1 MRLAKMRKIR
11 PASMVTQK
19 DIAQRLGVSASLV
32 SRALGGTAA
41 GIGAAATTIDRIR
54 AEAAKLNYQP
64 SAAALSLRGTST
76 RTIGVVIKNF
86 DDPFFGHII
95 AELQALAT
103 AKNFSLLLT
112 GCPPGAAARVDIQSL
127 AKYRLD
133 GLIIAGS
140 DFVPEGLEAFLHRGT
155 KVVRIGFG
163 PTTPGITNVT
173 VDLEYGL
180 RQLVGY
186 LTKLGHRDIGY
197 IGDETAPNLRREK
210 VLLTTLK
217 QADLFARPNSFVRA
231 KASGVNAGYEGMQT
245 LLQRCG
251 DLLPTAVVAAEDVL
265 AQTAL
270 RALFERRVR
279 VPQDLTLVGV
289 DDVPSAR
296 MTIPA
301 LTTLRQPMPAM
312 VQAAFE
318 QLMTT
323 SEKPRGAISV
333 KPELVVRESS
343 APPHSGPRTER

>member
-1 MRLAKMRKIR
+1 MRLAVCDSSSLRD
-11 PASMVTQK
+11 MVTQK

-41 GIGAAATTIDRIR
+41 GIGAAATTIERIR
-54 AEAAKLNYQP
+54 AEAAKLNYHP

-103 AKNFSLLLT
+103 AKHYSLLLT
-112 GCPPGAAARVDIQSL
+112 GCPPGAEARVDIHSL

-133 GLIIAGS
+133 GLIVAGS
-140 DFVPEGLEAFLHRGT
+140 DFVPEGLETFMRRDT

-163 PTTPGITNVT
+163 PVTPGITNVT
-173 VDLEYGL
+173 VDLEYGM

-210 VLLTTLK
+210 VLLAALK
-217 QADLFARPNSFVRA
+217 QADLFARPNCFVRA
-231 KASGVNAGYEGMQT
+231 KTTGADAGYEGMQT
-245 LLQRCG
+245 LLQRNG

-318 QLMTT
+318 QLTTT
-323 SEKPRGAISV
+323 SDKPRNAISV

-343 APPHSGPRTER
+343 APPHSSTRTDI

>member
-1 MRLAKMRKIR
+1 MRLGET
-11 PASMVTQK
+11 SMITQK

-32 SRALGGTAA
+32 SRALGGTAS
-41 GIGAAATTIDRIR
+41 GIGASAVTIERIR
-54 AEAAKLNYQP
+54 AEAARLNYHP

-95 AELQALAT
+95 AELQALAS
-103 AKNFSLLLT
+103 AKNFSLILT
-112 GCPPGAAARVDIQSL
+112 GCPPGPEARVDIHSL
-127 AKYRLD
+127 TKYRLD

-140 DFVPEGLEAFLHRGT
+140 DFAPEGLESFVSRGI

-163 PTTPGITNVT
+163 STVPGITNVT

-180 RQLVGY
+180 RQLVDY
-186 LTKLGHRDIGY
+186 LAKLGHRDIGY
-197 IGDETAPNLRREK
+197 IGDATAPNLRREQI
-210 VLLTTLK
+210 LMAAL
-217 QADLFARPNSFVRA
+217 QSADLFARPNCFIRA
-231 KASGVNAGYEGMQT
+231 QSSGVDAGYEAMQT
-245 LLQRCG
+245 LLKRAK
-251 DLLPTAVVAAEDVL
+251 DLLPTAVIAAEDVL

-301 LTTLRQPMPAM
+301 LTTLRLPMPAM

-318 QLMTT
+318 LLMTAAD
-323 SEKPRGAISV
+323 SPPHPISV

-343 APPHSGPRTER
+343 APPHPTVGKTDE

>member
-1 MRLAKMRKIR
+1 
-11 PASMVTQK
+11 MVTQK

-32 SRALGGTAA
+32 SRALGGTAP
-41 GIGAAATTIDRIR
+41 GIGAAATTIERIR
-54 AEAAKLNYQP
+54 VEAARLNYQP

-95 AELQALAT
+95 AELQALAS
-103 AKNFSLLLT
+103 AKHFSLLLT
-112 GCPPGAAARVDIQSL
+112 GCPPGAEARVDIHSMG
-127 AKYRLD
+127 KYRLD

-140 DFVPEGLEAFLHRGT
+140 DFVPEGLDAFVRRGT

-163 PTTPGITNVT
+163 PTTPGILNVT
-173 VDLEYGL
+173 VDLEYGF
-180 RQLVGY
+180 RQLIGY

-210 VLLTTLK
+210 VLLAALK
-217 QADLFARPNSFVRA
+217 QADLLARPNCFIRA
-231 KASGVNAGYEGMQT
+231 KTTGAEAGYEAMQM
-245 LLQRCG
+245 LLHRG
-251 DLLPTAVVAAEDVL
+251 ADLMPTAVVAAEDVL

-301 LTTLRQPMPAM
+301 LTTLRLPMPAM
-312 VQAAFE
+312 VQAEFE
-318 QLMTT
+318 HLMTAGD
-323 SEKPRGAISV
+323 KPRTAIAV
-333 KPELVVRESS
+333 KPELVIRESS
-343 APPHSGPRTER
+343 APPHS

>member
-1 MRLAKMRKIR
+1 MI
-11 PASMVTQK
+11 TQK

-32 SRALGGTAA
+32 SRALGGTAP
-41 GIGAAATTIDRIR
+41 GIGASAVTIERIR

-95 AELQALAT
+95 SELQALAS
-103 AKNFSLLLT
+103 AKHFSLLLT
-112 GCPPGAAARVDIQSL
+112 GCPPGAGARVDIHSM

-140 DFVPEGLEAFLHRGT
+140 DFVPDGLDAFVRRGT

-163 PTTPGITNVT
+163 PATPGITNVT
-173 VDLEYGL
+173 VDLEHGL
-180 RQLVGY
+180 HQMVGY

-197 IGDETAPNLRREK
+197 IGDETAPNLRRET
-210 VLLTTLK
+210 VLLAALK
-217 QADLFARPNSFVRA
+217 QADLFARPNCFVRA
-231 KASGVNAGYEGMQT
+231 KTSGADAGYEAMQT
-245 LLQRCG
+245 LLRRCG

-270 RALFERRVR
+270 RALFEARVR
-279 VPQDLTLVGV
+279 VPQDMTLVGV

-301 LTTLRQPMPAM
+301 LTTLRLPMPAM

-318 QLMTT
+318 QLTAAGD
-323 SEKPRGAISV
+323 KPRSAIAV
-333 KPELVVRESS
+333 KPELVIRESS
-343 APPHSGPRTER
+343 AAPHSSARAEL